1 VLQIYRMNP
10 LNKEFRS
17 AIVIEKDRLLIDVLE
32 QTISLI
38 GFDDIRIEA
47 NLNFE
52 TAEILNS
59 TLFININQLA
69 YISNWIL
76 EHHINP
82 QIILYQIENGKITN
96 FWNNGLIKN
105 NDLRL
110 DRESDEIYV
119 KTSRKLEKIYKK
131 DILYIESDKKYC
143 TIITTQKK
151 YVIRTALKSLDRQLS
166 DKKFIRVH
174 RSYLINQEHI
184 QYIDTQNLNI
194 EIGTEKIAIGRR
206 YQEELYNQLM
216 ILH

>member
-1 VLQIYRMNP
+1 MDTLK
-10 LNKEFRS
+10 KEVRN
-17 AIVIEKDRLLIDVLE
+17 AIIIEKDRLLTDVLK

-38 GFDDIRIEA
+38 GFDNIRIEDD
-47 NLNFE
+47 LNI
-52 TAEILNS
+52 EICQNS
-59 TLFININQLA
+59 DSVLFTNINQLT
-69 YISNWIL
+69 YISNWTL
-76 EHHINP
+76 EHNIDS
-82 QIILYQIENGKITN
+82 QIILYQTENKKITN
-96 FWNNGLIKN
+96 FWNNGLFKTD
-105 NDLRL
+105 DLKLNR
-110 DRESDEIYV
+110 DSDEIYV
-119 KTSRKLEKIYKK
+119 RTSRKLEKIYKK

-151 YVIRTALKSLDRQLS
+151 YVIRTALKNLDQQLS

-206 YQEELYNQLM
+206 YQEDLYKQLM